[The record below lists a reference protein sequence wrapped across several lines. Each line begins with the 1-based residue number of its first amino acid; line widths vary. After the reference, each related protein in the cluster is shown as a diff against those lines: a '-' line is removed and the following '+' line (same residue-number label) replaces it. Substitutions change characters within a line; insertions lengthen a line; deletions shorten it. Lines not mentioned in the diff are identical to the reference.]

1 MIAANFDITIDRA
14 TDWSIVLTIKD
25 TYGVAI
31 NLETITS
38 AGPPIVYKYD
48 FTGEIRNKVTK
59 KEVVSF
65 TFDKTTNGDTG
76 QLGISLSK
84 ANTLLLRE
92 QDTYEYDIFMADTAV
107 NPDTFTRLLEGD
119 CFVQNNTTR

>member
-14 TDWSIVLTIKD
+14 SDWSIVLTIKD
-25 TYGVAI
+25 AYGTAI
-31 NLETITS
+31 NLETDTDVGS
-38 AGPPIVYKYD
+38 PIVYKYA
-48 FTGEIRNKVTK
+48 FTGEVRNKATK

-65 TFDKTTNGDTG
+65 TFDQTTNGDTG
-76 QLGISLSK
+76 KLGISLSK

-92 QDTYEYDIFMADTAV
+92 PDTYEYDIFMADTAA

-119 CFVQNNTTR
+119 FTVRNNFTR